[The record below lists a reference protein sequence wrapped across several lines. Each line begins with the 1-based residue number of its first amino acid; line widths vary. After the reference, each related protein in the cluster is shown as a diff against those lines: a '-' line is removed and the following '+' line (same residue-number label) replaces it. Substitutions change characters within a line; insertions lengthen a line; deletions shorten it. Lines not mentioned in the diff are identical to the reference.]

1 MLDNVYNALDSIKR
15 EDNIATQF
23 LKLMFTIGK
32 VGWIHA
38 VISVIA
44 GIFIPIIWDKGRI
57 TSKRV
62 SSA

>member
-38 VISVIA
+38 VIVNVKSYA
-44 GIFIPIIWDKGRI
+44 YP
-57 TSKRV
+57 
-62 SSA
+62 